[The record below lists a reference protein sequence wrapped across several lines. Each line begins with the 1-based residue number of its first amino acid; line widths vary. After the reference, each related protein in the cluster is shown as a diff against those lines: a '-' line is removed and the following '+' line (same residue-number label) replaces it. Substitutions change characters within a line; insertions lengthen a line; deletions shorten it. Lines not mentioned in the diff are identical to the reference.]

1 MSSNF
6 SEDLAKMLLH
16 IEAIKLNTKK
26 PFQWASGILSPI
38 YCDNRIALSFPEVRS
53 VIKQGLSQL
62 VQDNFAHTT
71 TIAGVATAGIPHG
84 ALVADQLELPF
95 AYVRSKAKEHGQK
108 NAIEGKIQPNAKVV
122 LVEDLISTGM
132 SSLDA
137 VEKIRA
143 ENVEVLG
150 VIAIFTYA
158 LEISQSAFADAQ
170 CAYQALLSYPTLIDI
185 AKNTGYISA
194 EDFAELKKW
203 RESPTTWKPA

>member
-6 SEDLAKMLLH
+6 SENLAKMLLR
-16 IEAIKLNTKK
+16 IEAIKLNTKN

-53 VIKQGLSQL
+53 VIKQGLSEL
-62 VQDNFAHTT
+62 VREHFPDAT

-84 ALVADQLELPF
+84 ALVADQLSLPF
-95 AYVRSKAKEHGQK
+95 SYVRNKAKEHGKK
-108 NAIEGKIQPNAKVV
+108 NAIEGKIEQNAKVV

-143 ENVEVLG
+143 EKVEILG

-158 LEISQSAFADAQ
+158 LEISRSAFADAQ
-170 CAYQALLSYPTLIDI
+170 CTYHALLDYPTLTDI
-185 AKNTGYISA
+185 AKNTGYISDD
-194 EDFAELKKW
+194 DFAELKRW